1 MIIHFDKQAV
11 VWRNIECFFLMAA
24 NIRTCHWNDLRHTHL
39 NDLRTKKH
47 LLISTLQKKKHHWF
61 VDCKIEITFD
71 LKILNFF
78 LLFFLTYPHF
88 SMQNCLLCKSL
99 NRCND
104 TLAVSAKFSLYWN
117 DVAFYSDWSNAC
129 TYYIS
134 EDCQQQIKLC
144 CTSCEMYQ
152 LSTLDTVFQKIITKL
167 FFSISLQ
174 FVAADDGERQSE

>member
-1 MIIHFDKQAV
+1 MTQYWVLFSNGCQYSHLPLEWFTSYTLKRFAHKKASTYFD
-11 VWRNIECFFLMAA
+11 
-24 NIRTCHWNDLRHTHL
+24 T
-39 NDLRTKKH
+39 
-47 LLISTLQKKKHHWF
+47 SKKKHHWF